1 MKKWEI
7 MLLII
12 GCILLFIGLY
22 HACMPYFE
30 EGMVDT
36 GSVVMTGISTTGAVY
51 YADAGIPSGPNWRA
65 LDGTV
70 QQVSGGNGKMIGVN
84 RTTGTVWYSSNQIVV
99 NNTGV
104 ARGANWSQVSGT
116 TLNLKHVSLDWPAVY
131 AIDVANKIIYAD
143 NIENNTSSVGWNL
156 LPGVTG
162 NFKQIVATQGR
173 GCAIGTDDNIYYI
186 DNLLKSAAKNV
197 MGTLTVGTI
206 AQVSFD
212 GKLVA
217 VVDKSNRLFISR
229 NIDAAAPTWTLING
243 SLKQISIQSGMAVCI
258 GTDNS
263 AYFTPDVTQQ
273 EPGWILMKSPPTN
286 VILQQI
292 EIYLPANKNTRVT
305 RFPDPTKCKS
315 GFNNTNGVCTPVCQ
329 TGYTQSG
336 TNCIPPDIP
345 RIQRTTVAVNAPYN
359 SCPSGME
366 LIGNNCYGACPSGYT
381 INSAD
386 STECTMGNIQLPPPI
401 PTASQT
407 IECNDDQ
414 ASAASP
420 PDPKN
425 LRTYNRFVGTPNS
438 QTCRQ
443 ECDYGYTYDSS
454 SGLCIGGP
462 DRQNVNGKMRLQT
475 PQIAVCDTSKDS
487 LYPVSEN
494 GKCYGKTSCPTNYVR
509 RGDKCTGPTYT
520 PQKTPAILGCPY
532 ENQIPNRTGCFRVCG
547 EGVKSWVGGLIG
559 WFGMYSENTGNGWWQ
574 LWAAYNIPNHPEI
587 CRQNYSEPNSG
598 SSSVIMRSEFPK
610 GATLPVGLG
619 CPFGYTNLT
628 MTVDGPMC
636 YKTCYNTPLMYAANG
651 KGPIGW
657 VINNILYAFPHIGY
671 LPYDEGPGLNDDNG
685 GPSYLKF
692 DGNKYPKI
700 DTLSVGNFNISLID
714 GDIPVRGGQCK
725 KADTTAVS
733 VAAAIPGPPCDAVVT
748 KDSAHIKDDATQ
760 SCYSKLENYTPIT
773 FQSKTPI
780 PPQCGPDRTL
790 ISGQC
795 YAKCEAGQ
803 TTLTGSSS
811 EIAVAEAA
819 FKVAQDAVVVIEQR
833 INDAQTEITNQIKIA
848 TDNRPVYGGIF
859 GLQLISGNT
868 TVYGNA
874 NLKIFNLQTSI
885 NTLSREKAQKT
896 SEIQFALKK
905 VEEAKSVPSGCT
917 AGRQPRPSTPAIVN
931 KPTADSRYS
940 NETCQSEVYGIQS
953 YAYTQAS
960 AAAKCASYGAVLATT
975 AQVNEAKAAG
985 ANWCSNGWVSDST
998 TPICPQ
1004 NPPNTCNW
1012 PAAAGSLFGANCF
1025 GPKPNYGV
1033 YSDIFTFN
1041 DAVWNRPNIICYQKC
1056 PAGTTEKPTTC
1067 GPAPV
1072 PIPTGQ
1078 YTPTIACNQGE
1089 ELVNGKCISSCPEG
1103 TYPDG
1108 NTCSPTKQ
1116 IVPTPGGIKC
1126 ISTKFGAVNK
1136 WLCDSQEDANMIT
1149 EGPSNKNTAYANLND
1164 QICISD
1170 DPTTAMYFCQTVAE
1184 ALSDSTTSATIQNN
1198 YKATCDNLVKT
1209 YMDLSNNLMNLSVIR
1224 ASITD
1229 GSTTLAAATTGLNSV
1244 YTQMKCATA
1253 PANSQIQSLCTEI
1266 QRGMNIIGADST
1278 TVKTQLD
1285 RFIATITSL
1294 LGARSNLQTSIDSVC
1309 NTQRSQAES
1318 LAKIKSAGS

>member
-84 RTTGTVWYSSNQIVV
+84 RTSGTVWYSSNQIVV

-243 SLKQISIQSGMAVCI
+243 SLKQISVQSGMAVCI

-454 SGLCIGGP
+454 SGVCVGGP

-509 RGDKCTGPTYT
+509 RGDNCIGPTYT
-520 PQKTPAILGCPY
+520 PAKTAAGIVNNSGLLSTIFCAK
-532 ENQIPNRTGCFRVCG
+532 G
-547 EGVKSWVGGLIG
+547 EGVVGRGCYTSCEKMG
-559 WFGMYSENTGNGWWQ
+559 AGYVAEPVWPSTPTPQ
-574 LWAAYNIPNHPEI
+574 CVTPT
-587 CRQNYSEPNSG
+587 RQRVNRPPST
-598 SSSVIMRSEFPK
+598 IK
-610 GATLPVGLG
+610 GGLG
-619 CPFGYTNLT
+619 CPVGFDNVA
-628 MTVDGPMC
+628 MTPDGPKCSMVC
-636 YKTCYNTPLMYAANG
+636 GL
-651 KGPIGW
+651 
-657 VINNILYAFPHIGY
+657 
-671 LPYDEGPGLNDDNG
+671 DET
-685 GPSYLKF
+685 
-692 DGNKYPKI
+692 
-700 DTLSVGNFNISLID
+700 TLI
-714 GDIPVRGGQCK
+714 GGQCK
-725 KADTTAVS
+725 KADRTAVS

-760 SCYSKLENYTPIT
+760 SCYSKLEDYRPIT

-780 PPQCGPDRTL
+780 PPQCDPDRTL
-790 ISGQC
+790 ISGKC

-803 TTLTGSSS
+803 TTLTGSS
-811 EIAVAEAA
+811 
-819 FKVAQDAVVVIEQR
+819 
-833 INDAQTEITNQIKIA
+833 
-848 TDNRPVYGGIF
+848 P
-859 GLQLISGNT
+859 
-868 TVYGNA
+868 
-874 NLKIFNLQTSI
+874 
-885 NTLSREKAQKT
+885 
-896 SEIQFALKK
+896 
-905 VEEAKSVPSGCT
+905 PSGCT

-998 TPICPQ
+998 TPMCPQ

-1209 YMDLSNNLMNLSVIR
+1209 YMDLSNNLMNLSIIR